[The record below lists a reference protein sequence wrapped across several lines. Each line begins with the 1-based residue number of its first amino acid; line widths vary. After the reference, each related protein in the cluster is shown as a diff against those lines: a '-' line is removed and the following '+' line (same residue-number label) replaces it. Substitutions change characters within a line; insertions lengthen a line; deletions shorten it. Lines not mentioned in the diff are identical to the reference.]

1 MFWCGLLL
9 DAVVRFRNPRAP
21 VLQVLCGNRLGTA
34 SPGEDSFGVNVSQNC
49 CNVGIHCQYIDGCKT
64 GKSMFCCMC
73 CGSLQSSIDTDW
85 VWTGAISWSFHRVLE
100 SKLGFVARW
109 LFYECSLVFN
119 RRETMKSRSFW
130 LSLVLLGVFP
140 SVTRGWMDVDRSRRL
155 YSDAGRLHQEV
166 LYTSCCCGCN
176 SCLFIFVLCLGS
188 AYRANR
194 KQVRAYPCVFVL
206 NTCWGGQW
214 RNSEAEAL
222 TLFEYAAIVLGG
234 KLCIW
239 PLWRCCLCS
248 KFFTARAAGTNET
261 KFNKQTSSWLFIWVT
276 GPSGETWKKS
286 FCCIKK
292 GKLSHRWF

>member
-140 SVTRGWMDVDRSRRL
+140 SVTRGWMDMDRSRRL

-176 SCLFIFVLCLGS
+176 SFYFCAVFRLCILC
-188 AYRANR
+188 
-194 KQVRAYPCVFVL
+194 KQKTSEGLPMCVCVKHL
-206 NTCWGGQW
+206 LRRSVKKQW
-214 RNSEAEAL
+214 SRSSYTFWVCCHCSGREIVHL
-222 TLFEYAAIVLGG
+222 AIV
-234 KLCIW
+234 
-239 PLWRCCLCS
+239 
-248 KFFTARAAGTNET
+248 E
-261 KFNKQTSSWLFIWVT
+261 V
-276 GPSGETWKKS
+276 
-286 FCCIKK
+286 
-292 GKLSHRWF
+292 LSLLQILYS